1 MNQKRVHAEMNVNIK
16 TGKVL
21 ITKRA
26 KYFGLKFGTLVKNT
40 KKIMSG

>member
-1 MNQKRVHAEMNVNIK
+1 MKVNIK

-21 ITKRA
+21 ITKRE

-40 KKIMSG
+40 TKMLSG

>member
-1 MNQKRVHAEMNVNIK
+1 MKVNIK

-26 KYFGLKFGTLVKNT
+26 KYFGLKFGTLEKNT
-40 KKIMSG
+40 KKMLSG